1 MSHHSLSLPFGISL
15 CLYFF
20 LQAAFRFKEA
30 GRIHVQSEE
39 TKGLIP
45 MFTHSPL
52 LGDCTLFVLVLH
64 NTFNLFPTATYPGPC
79 GLM

>member
-1 MSHHSLSLPFGISL
+1 M
-15 CLYFF
+15 
-20 LQAAFRFKEA
+20 QAAFRFKEA

-39 TKGLIP
+39 TKGLIS

-64 NTFNLFPTATYPGPC
+64 NACKLFFQLLHILVSKKKKKT
-79 GLM
+79 LLHILVLVV